1 MSNVDQGQNQTEVS
15 DLSEISALNPTG
27 KGKGGSKGGKK
38 GGRKGGR
45 KGGKKQN
52 LCPNGDYPK
61 CPGKI
66 FL

>member
-1 MSNVDQGQNQTEVS
+1 M
-15 DLSEISALNPTG
+15 SEISALNPTG

-38 GGRKGGR
+38 GGRNGGR

-52 LCPNGDYPK
+52 LCLNGDHPK

>member
-1 MSNVDQGQNQTEVS
+1 MG
-15 DLSEISALNPTG
+15 EISALNPTG
-27 KGKGGSKGGKK
+27 KGKGGSKGGK
-38 GGRKGGR
+38 KGGR